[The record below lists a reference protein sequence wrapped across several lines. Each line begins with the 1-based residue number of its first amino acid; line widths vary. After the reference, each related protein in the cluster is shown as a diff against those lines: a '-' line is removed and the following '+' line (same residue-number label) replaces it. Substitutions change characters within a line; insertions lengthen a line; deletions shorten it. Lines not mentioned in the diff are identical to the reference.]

1 MRSRLLVLG
10 AVIFCAAVS
19 CKHAKHQHAK
29 YVVLMVWD
37 GMRPDF
43 VTETGTPNLWKL
55 AQGGVTFRNHHSF
68 YPTATNV
75 NGTVMATGVFPNRSG
90 VIANVEYRPVVDPR
104 APIDTAVRENIV
116 RGDQITAGKYLSAPT
131 IVELL
136 QASGKRTAVAG
147 SKWVAK
153 LFDRSQERA
162 SEIARKSDAL
172 SGGEAQPT
180 ARELAIQNS
189 LGQFPKREIPN
200 AKEDAWTTAA
210 LTETM
215 WKNHVAPFSVLW
227 LSDPD
232 FTQHDVAPGSP
243 EALAA
248 MKSVDACLGKVI
260 DALTTK
266 QVREQTDI
274 LVVSDHGFS
283 TVEHEVDVAALLD
296 AAGFKAAKQFENEPV
311 PGTILTADSG
321 ATILFYVIG
330 RDEKVTLRLVEWLQ
344 QRDFA
349 GPIFTRE
356 KMEGTF
362 SLADAH
368 LDNDDGPDVVMAF
381 RWNDKTNKFGTQGL
395 IDAEGRAAG
404 HGTHATLSRF
414 DVHNTLIAAGP
425 DFRVG
430 YKSDLASGNIDV
442 AATILHIFGIT
453 PPQPLDGRILSEAM
467 KDGSNAPAKTE
478 TRTLETSRNF
488 TAGTWRQYLKITHVA
503 GHDYIDEGNASL
515 TSPSTR

>member
-180 ARELAIQNS
+180 TRELAIQNS

-283 TVEHEVDVAALLD
+283 TVEHEVD
-296 AAGFKAAKQFENEPV
+296 
-311 PGTILTADSG
+311 
-321 ATILFYVIG
+321 
-330 RDEKVTLRLVEWLQ
+330 
-344 QRDFA
+344 
-349 GPIFTRE
+349 
-356 KMEGTF
+356 
-362 SLADAH
+362 
-368 LDNDDGPDVVMAF
+368 
-381 RWNDKTNKFGTQGL
+381 
-395 IDAEGRAAG
+395 
-404 HGTHATLSRF
+404 
-414 DVHNTLIAAGP
+414 
-425 DFRVG
+425 
-430 YKSDLASGNIDV
+430 
-442 AATILHIFGIT
+442 
-453 PPQPLDGRILSEAM
+453 
-467 KDGSNAPAKTE
+467 
-478 TRTLETSRNF
+478 
-488 TAGTWRQYLKITHVA
+488 
-503 GHDYIDEGNASL
+503 
-515 TSPSTR
+515 